1 MAAWTYSKQQKD
13 LVKALVSTLLQKP
26 ESAPRT
32 PTEFANKAVE
42 KLGFDADSR
51 GKIRSFI
58 SNERLIPDEH
68 QYAVVEVPSVTFTAP
83 KAKCPSTFYNGPN
96 LIVHLKDYFDK
107 EGNVIQQVELLE
119 GQTVTTVPE
128 WKAYFASFGRD
139 KGAKKKTKAVEDCLN
154 CYFSHHNGSGRYGDE
169 VLQDLQA
176 LGVTAF
182 PWADADG
189 NVHKDFLGV
198 RNHPDLDKNFLSAQ
212 TWREQLHDDKNLSLM
227 KNERNPR
234 PGKAPST
241 LRKATYAHARQRR
254 ALCTAHSYGWPP
266 PLNDECW
273 HRRYLVKAQ
282 VPDGRVTARKVW
294 DCDSC
299 QRDVM
304 DCARRVQGELLG
316 NTIEEHEEESG
327 KPRENVLGRVCND
340 SHRPTTD
347 RVKDHLTKDQ
357 MKGLGAV

>member
-128 WKAYFASFGRD
+128 GSSPALSESI
-139 KGAKKKTKAVEDCLN
+139 AKPARIC
-154 CYFSHHNGSGRYGDE
+154 
-169 VLQDLQA
+169 
-176 LGVTAF
+176 
-182 PWADADG
+182 
-189 NVHKDFLGV
+189 DF
-198 RNHPDLDKNFLSAQ
+198 
-212 TWREQLHDDKNLSLM
+212 M
-227 KNERNPR
+227 
-234 PGKAPST
+234 
-241 LRKATYAHARQRR
+241 RQ
-254 ALCTAHSYGWPP
+254 
-266 PLNDECW
+266 
-273 HRRYLVKAQ
+273 V
-282 VPDGRVTARKVW
+282 
-294 DCDSC
+294 
-299 QRDVM
+299 
-304 DCARRVQGELLG
+304 
-316 NTIEEHEEESG
+316 
-327 KPRENVLGRVCND
+327 
-340 SHRPTTD
+340 
-347 RVKDHLTKDQ
+347 
-357 MKGLGAV
+357 